1 MNHLKSFKL
10 FEIASITEPN
20 ITYSEAK
27 LLESYFEFKIDKD
40 TYFVFIF
47 LNNMFP
53 DLDSSDEI
61 LSIVDLNTIEI
72 SFDMIRGKKNT
83 YKLTNKNTPLK
94 VLSNLIGVIK
104 HWSLLN
110 LSEVIND
117 QEMNLKDVNIS
128 YISIDS
134 KRETED
140 DLRRNN
146 IYNYYIEKFINSKI
160 LNKENKKQVSSN
172 TLIPIRKFKTYRTIY
187 EIEPTNVTNLIKIN

>member
-187 EIEPTNVTNLIKIN
+187 EIEPTNVTNLININ